1 MELSHHQLAYSML
14 EASMVTGRSLTRIKQ
29 GIRDGELL
37 ARRDG
42 KLVFIERGELLRWL
56 ESMPAVEHPSK
67 RKEA

>member
-1 MELSHHQLAYSML
+1 MELSHHQLAYSTI

-29 GIRDGELL
+29 AIRDGELP

-42 KLVFIERGELLRWL
+42 KLIFIERGELLRWL
-56 ESMPAVEHPSK
+56 ESMPAANPSK